1 MKHVMESIL
10 RALSLSLTHHLSG
23 DDNSENSEVLLTR
36 KVAAVTELISSQLV
50 NRGKRPQLLAD
61 YWTCVLQCLLSSSDI
76 LSKYLDI
83 TNITD
88 VMIREIATVRVHLGL
103 VLVLLLCPVSPLDP
117 LVIKGTHNEVLNQLV
132 SSFCTSGG
140 VCDNVFCIIRSVA
153 TNYCWNLINIIYN

>member
-36 KVAAVTELISSQLV
+36 KVAAVTELISSHLV
-50 NRGKRPQLLAD
+50 NRGRPQLLAD
-61 YWTCVLQCLLSSSDI
+61 YWTYVLQCLLSSSDI

-117 LVIKGTHNEVLNQLV
+117 LVVQGTHNDVLNQLV

-140 VCDNVFCIIRSVA
+140 VCGNVSSIIRSVV
-153 TNYCWNLINIIYN
+153 TNYCWSHINITYN